1 MKKALIVFV
10 LVLPLTFSSC
20 AFATSNT
27 LFDTISQYSTEELL
41 QLRQL
46 IDDELEQRN
55 VIPDEAP
62 SSPTYI
68 LNTNTR
74 RFHYPSCASVGSM
87 KVKNKA
93 EFFGTREEAIQKG
106 YKPCGNCQP

>member
-1 MKKALIVFV
+1 MKKAAIIFTL
-10 LVLPLTFSSC
+10 LLSLTLTSC
-20 AFATSNT
+20 AFAASNT
-27 LFDTISQYSTEELL
+27 LFDTISKYSTDELL

-55 VIPDEAP
+55 VIHDEAP
-62 SSPTYI
+62 PSPTYI

-93 EFFGTREEAIQKG
+93 EFFGTREDAIKKG

>member
-1 MKKALIVFV
+1 MKKSVIALVV
-10 LVLPLTFSSC
+10 LLIFSFASC
-20 AFATSNT
+20 AFAASNT
-27 LFDTISQYSTEELL
+27 LFDTISKYSTDELL

-55 VIPDEAP
+55 VIHDEAP

-93 EFFGTREEAIQKG
+93 EFFGTREDAIKKG